1 MRRILVLLGL
11 IGLGV
16 LVGFGIRLLLPR
28 SRGRPARHRGAQNR
42 VRAVAKPSATES

>member
-28 SRGRPARHRGAQNR
+28 SRG
-42 VRAVAKPSATES
+42 